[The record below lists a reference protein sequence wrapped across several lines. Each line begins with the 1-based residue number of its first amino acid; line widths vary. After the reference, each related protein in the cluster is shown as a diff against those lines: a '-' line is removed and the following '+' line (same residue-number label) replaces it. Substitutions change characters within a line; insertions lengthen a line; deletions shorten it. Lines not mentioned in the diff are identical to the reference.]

1 MSKKLKVTVT
11 PKKEDG
17 PIEISPE
24 LFKEALGVN
33 EEQGVRRREYI
44 DGLANSA
51 FEGATLGWGDEGR
64 ALVESMITG
73 EEYEDIRDRYLTK
86 KDKFDAANPG
96 ASMVAELVPALLTGV
111 PIVKAGAKLAPKISS
126 KTVVA
131 DKWLPKAPG
140 IGATAGVEGAI
151 YNAGSVDGGWDERVD
166 AGFTGGTIGVLAGAT
181 LGKVVQAGQS
191 RLARNAGDDL
201 DDATYMDQT
210 IKPGERVIYR
220 TNNGELKRV
229 EVVEE
234 IDTTPKYE
242 NAPFLDIPQQGRV
255 IVKMDNGT
263 EFAVDR
269 AKVEKINVTDFNKK
283 AQEINYESQAKTFA
297 ENADPSFVGPRQNK
311 LEIIEK
317 FDNARGQNQN
327 IKSWREAENAG
338 ELWDGIK
345 KGVTDFYDDYIS
357 PASDMLMRRVSPQVG
372 ALFQRGDE
380 TALRTTVRE
389 AKAFYDPIDP
399 VVKLEIKDPV
409 FHAMVINYAAGNSLP
424 KAQRVSQNDVV
435 SYVRS
440 ALGEAEAK
448 AVDRYLVYSRKKNQV
463 NNSRVRGGKAQL
475 DRLGNYLHTKLNPK
489 KKPGKNTEELDDF
502 DYLKDA
508 ADERRTRGF
517 VTPEMADNYLPVFA
531 TDFRRIMNN
540 ERLLELAKKFD
551 MPLPPPGTSAREF
564 FQLFENWLVT
574 RGVNREAAQQAKE
587 VIAESMVGQTRSPM
601 GWLQGANSLAYLG
614 TLAGPK
620 SAVLNIHDPLVTT
633 ANLGL
638 KAGRNMFSSRGF
650 RPRQSGIDQNVGE
663 FMNTYNDILNMDGR
677 SLERLFADTA
687 RNWTDIGMKAS
698 GFAAMD
704 ELGKMG
710 TLNVVLQHAVDQAR
724 AGKLADSWGFYFSR
738 DELKIIESAL
748 KKHGTDT
755 EFYGKA
761 TDLIEELAFAGLG
774 QQQLISGAGRP
785 TGWARNP
792 NMRPL
797 WALRGFAIKQQ
808 ALAMRNILGNIQ
820 DGNTAEAM
828 KWLTRYALVAGGS
841 YGLLNEARQWLMG
854 DGEASIT
861 GVLMGMADQMVSLA
875 SLNTIGLN
883 DYQYGRI
890 MEDGIITTFIKGL
903 EPIITARPR
912 QFGEDVVKAMTDENT
927 PASYPFTQFPIP
939 KQVGNASTNIRENIL
954 APLGI
959 TPGVDPLERVMKPI
973 TTEER

>member
-1 MSKKLKVTVT
+1 MASKIVGQTT
-11 PKKEDG
+11 P
-17 PIEISPE
+17 EIDKGEVYPDLSI
-24 LFKEALGVN
+24 ALDIAEQKN
-33 EEQGVRRREYI
+33 TESREFQQGVF
-44 DGLANSA
+44 DSLL
-51 FEGATLGWGDEGR
+51 EGATLHLGDEAA
-64 ALVESMITG
+64 ALLGSVVNKDGLSYDE
-73 EEYEDIRDRYLTK
+73 IREGYLERRE
-86 KDKFDAANPG
+86 KFKAENP
-96 ASMVAELVPALLTGV
+96 AIAFTAEMVPALLTGTALYKGLSKV
-111 PIVKAGAKLAPKISS
+111 PPKVKPTTA
-126 KTVVA
+126 VA
-131 DKWLPKAPG
+131 DEFLPKAPG
-140 IGATAGVEGAI
+140 IGTAAGIEGTV
-151 YNAGSVDGGWDERVD
+151 YGAGSVDGGWDERVD
-166 AGFTGGTIGVLAGAT
+166 GAFAGGTFGLMAGVSLARIA
-181 LGKVVQAGQS
+181 QAGTS
-191 RLARNAGDDL
+191 RIARGTVDDL
-201 DDATYMDQT
+201 DDAVYMEQS
-210 IKPGERVIYR
+210 IKPGENVIYR

-229 EVVEE
+229 KVVEE
-234 IDTTPKYE
+234 INTAPEYD
-242 NAPFLDIPQQGRV
+242 NAPFLEVPKQGRV
-255 IVKMDNGT
+255 IVKADNGT
-263 EFAVDR
+263 EFAVPR
-269 AKVEKINVTDFNKK
+269 EKVEKINVTDFNKK
-283 AQEINYESQAKTFA
+283 AQEINFEAESKTLA
-297 ENADPSFVGPRQNK
+297 EQFDPTFVGPKQNK
-311 LEIIEK
+311 LGIIDR

-338 ELWDGIK
+338 ELWDGLK
-345 KGVTDFYDDYIS
+345 KGVSDFYDDYIS

-372 ALFQRGDE
+372 ALFQRADE

-389 AKAFYDPIDP
+389 AKTFYDPIDP
-399 VVKLEIKDPV
+399 VVKLEIQDPV
-409 FHAMVINYAAGNSLP
+409 FHAMVINYAAGNSLR
-424 KAQRVSQNDVV
+424 KGQQVSGNQLV
-435 SYVRS
+435 SYVSER
-440 ALGEAEAK
+440 LGEDAAK
-448 AVDRYLVYSRKKNQV
+448 ALDRYLVYSRRKNQV
-463 NNSRVRGGKAQL
+463 NNSRVRGGKDIF

-489 KKPGKNTEELDDF
+489 KKPGKSADELDDF

-517 VTPEMADNYLPVFA
+517 ITPEIADNYLPVLA

-564 FQLFENWLVT
+564 FQLFENWITT
-574 RGVNREAAQQAKE
+574 RGVNREAAEQAKE

-620 SAVLNIHDPLVTT
+620 SAILNIHDPFVTT

-650 RPRQSGIDQNVGE
+650 KPRQSGIDQNVGE
-663 FMNTYNDILNMDGR
+663 FMNTYNDILNMDGKT
-677 SLERLFADTA
+677 LERMFADTA
-687 RNWTDIGMKAS
+687 RNWTDLGMKAS

-724 AGKLADSWGFYFSR
+724 AGKLADSWGFYFR
-738 DELKIIESAL
+738 KAELKKIEKAL

-755 EFYGKA
+755 ARYGDA

-828 KWLTRYALVAGGS
+828 KWLARYALIAGGS
-841 YGLLNEARQWLMG
+841 YGLINEARQWLMG

-890 MEDGIITTFIKGL
+890 MEDGILSTFAKGIV
-903 EPIITARPR
+903 PIVVDRPY
-912 QFGEDVVKAMTDENT
+912 QFAEDAVKAMTDENT
-927 PASYPFTQFPIP
+927 PASYPLTQFPLP
-939 KQVGNASTNIRENIL
+939 KQIGNLKTNLEENVFP
-954 APLGI
+954 PLGI
-959 TPGVDPLERVMKPI
+959 TPGIDPLQRVMKPI
-973 TTEER
+973 TTEEQ